1 MFEEINKL
9 KIKVHDSNNKSISYI
24 PNIISIHPLD
34 NLLKATDW
42 LFYEAVQDYNNTHET
57 IDERRKKHGYSQK
70 NLDEIEK
77 LDIRIGSRTQ
87 SYVNQLCLMEDI
99 LIYEYKRMFELV
111 NKTSGGKICFDP
123 KSDYEPL
130 KKRFSSIRTFRNKV
144 VAHTA
149 YTYPKINKKTGITED
164 NPETIVRSILN
175 LFPRDGGITLGGNFF
190 SGFSEYKSQLPVI
203 TIFNWEQEIRPIFQD
218 WKKLFMDRL
227 KIIHKECPFKNKPF
241 RIEVANHRLAKQA
254 QD

>member
-1 MFEEINKL
+1 MFKEINKL
-9 KIKVHDSNNKSISYI
+9 KVKVHNLDNKSIFYI
-24 PNIISIHPLD
+24 PNIISICPLD

-57 IDERRKKHGYSQK
+57 INKGRKKHGYSQK
-70 NLDEIEK
+70 NLDDIEE

-87 SYVNQLCLMEDI
+87 GYINQLCLMEDI

-111 NKTSGGKICFDP
+111 NKASGGKICFDP
-123 KSDYEPL
+123 KSDYGLL
-130 KKRFSSIRTFRNKV
+130 KKRFSSIRTFRDKV

-149 YTYPKINKKTGITED
+149 YTFPKINKKTGIIED

-175 LFPRDGGITLGGNFF
+175 LFPTDGSITLGGNFF

-227 KIIHKECPFKNKPF
+227 KKIHKECPFENKPF
-241 RIEVANHRLAKQA
+241 RIEVVNHRLAKQV
-254 QD
+254 